1 MVTSRSIFGSYF
13 TITGVVK
20 TSFPFWMLSDT
31 LNEEPS
37 FVSTGAPGLSTIPN
51 GPGGTGAGA
60 GAGAGVGAA
69 GAAGTVTGA
78 AAAGGGAATG
88 AAGAGSA
95 SPLEAYG
102 CLT

>member
-1 MVTSRSIFGSYF
+1 
-13 TITGVVK
+13 
-20 TSFPFWMLSDT
+20 MLSDT
-31 LNEEPS
+31 LNEEPR

-95 SPLEAYG
+95 SFLEAEG
-102 CLT
+102 NFTFWAQPAAIGLTFASFRCVGRTM

>member
-37 FVSTGAPGLSTIPN
+37 FVSTGVPGLSTIPN
-51 GPGGTGAGA
+51 GPGGTGA

-88 AAGAGSA
+88 APGAGSA
-95 SPLEAYG
+95 SFLAA
-102 CLT
+102 